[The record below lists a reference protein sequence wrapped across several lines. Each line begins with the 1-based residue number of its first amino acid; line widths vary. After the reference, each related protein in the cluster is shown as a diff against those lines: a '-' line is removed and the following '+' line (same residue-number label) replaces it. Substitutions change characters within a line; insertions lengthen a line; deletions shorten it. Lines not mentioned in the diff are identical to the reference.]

1 LALAHA
7 GDLAQA
13 GNLTND
19 LARHHPDDS
28 AMNNRSLPEIRAA
41 MEIMGSRPAAALGEL
56 APAAAY
62 ELSWVEPRLMPACL
76 RGQAYLRVHR
86 GREAAAEFQKILD
99 HRGVVFDAPIA
110 ALAHL
115 DLGRAYALEA
125 TGSQGDQTAP
135 LRAKARTAYQDFLT
149 LWKNADPDLPILT
162 EAKAEYAKLK

>member
-1 LALAHA
+1 LALPLA

-19 LARHHPDDS
+19 LARQHPDDT
-28 AMNNRSLPEIRAA
+28 AMNDRSLPEIRTA

-62 ELSWVEPRLMPACL
+62 ELSWVEPPLMLAYL

-99 HRGVVFDAPIA
+99 HRGVVFNAPIT

-115 DLGRAYALEA
+115 ELGRAYALEA
-125 TGSQGDQTAP
+125 TASQGDQAAP
-135 LRAKARTAYQDFLT
+135 FRAKARTACQDFLT
-149 LWKNADPDLPILT
+149 LWKNADPNVPS
-162 EAKAEYAKLK
+162 